1 MTQTADCASSLE
13 TRRLDPL
20 TVRARDST
28 EVRGFAPFRIPAP
41 AQLGPEV
48 KGHSR
53 SPSSLP
59 VRLLSHLAPSVAP
72 AQLPGQPPTPV
83 NVLGGLRLNRGRGR
97 GRGRLPPHA
106 HAAASGEASGEAILV
121 DGHDCSQVKA
131 RGCGSG
137 EVSGRP
143 LCPV

>member
-1 MTQTADCASSLE
+1 MTQTADGASSLE

-83 NVLGGLRLNRGRGR
+83 NVLGGLRLNRDG
-97 GRGRLPPHA
+97 
-106 HAAASGEASGEAILV
+106 AAAGADSRPTPTLRPA
-121 DGHDCSQVKA
+121 
-131 RGCGSG
+131 
-137 EVSGRP
+137 GRP
-143 LCPV
+143 AGRPSLLMGTTALR